1 MLDTTTFVALISLS
15 LRANSAQY
23 MGNFLIWRVHP
34 ARSHEDKNRS
44 RFGAALSYRLHP
56 ETNNSERYNREWANV
71 GTSRPMHTKTA
82 DFKHPHKS
90 FEVPRN
96 IASSSTFLGPDGDS
110 VSWEASE

>member
-1 MLDTTTFVALISLS
+1 MLDTTTFVGRTSLS
-15 LRANSAQY
+15 LRDNNAPY

-34 ARSHEDKNRS
+34 ARSHKDKNRS

-56 ETNNSERYNREWANV
+56 EVNNSERYNREWTNI

-82 DFKHPHKS
+82 AFKNPHKS

-96 IASSSTFLGPDGDS
+96 IASSSKFLGPDSDS